1 MKHRGWAGA
10 AALAVVG
17 LCALGAVADTPV
29 FFGDPLPLLSLDLS
43 GRFFDGKDEFQDVET
58 VADGLGPVFNND
70 SCAAC
75 HSNPAVGG
83 DSDVFVT
90 RFGTT
95 TNGHFDPLAQFGG
108 SLIQSQGIGVVGSC
122 DFAGETVPPEA
133 TIVAHRKT
141 TPLFGL
147 GLVDSVPDKTFLLLA
162 QLEKNVAPAT
172 AGRVNVV
179 DDLTTGKQAVGKFG
193 WKAQNPN
200 LLQFSGDAYLN
211 EMGITNPLFPAE
223 NCPNGDCAA
232 MATCLAGGQLEDD
245 GTGVTAFAD
254 FMTLL
259 APPGRGAITRD
270 GSAGE
275 RVFLRI
281 GCGACH
287 LPALVTG
294 PSPVKALNRVVFHP
308 YSDFLLHDMGA
319 LGDGIEQGRAN
330 GRDMRTAPLW
340 GLRVRQSYLHDGSAL
355 TLDAAILAH
364 DGQGRFARNRF
375 NALSAQDAQK
385 LMAFLNSL

>member
-1 MKHRGWAGA
+1 MKQRAWAA
-10 AALAVVG
+10 VAALAVVG
-17 LCALGAVADTPV
+17 LCALGAVADIPV
-29 FFGDPLPLLSLDLS
+29 FFGDPLPGLSPELS
-43 GRFFDGKDEFQDVET
+43 GRFFDGKDEFEEVET
-58 VADGLGPVFNND
+58 VANGLGPVFNND

-83 DSDVFVT
+83 DSGIFVT
-90 RFGTT
+90 RFGTI

-108 SLIQSQGIGVVGSC
+108 SLIQSQGLGAVGSC

-162 QLEKNVAPAT
+162 QLEKNVSPAT
-172 AGRVNVV
+172 AGRVNIV
-179 DDLTTGKQAVGKFG
+179 DDLISGRQSVGKFG

-200 LLQFSGDAYLN
+200 LMQFSGDAYLN

-232 MATCLAGGQLEDD
+232 IATCLPGAALEDD
-245 GTGVTAFAD
+245 GTGVAAFAD

-259 APPGRGAITRD
+259 APPGRSAITREAL
-270 GSAGE
+270 AGE
-275 RVFLRI
+275 KVFLRI
-281 GCGACH
+281 GCGSCH
-287 LPALVTG
+287 LPTLLTG
-294 PSPVKALNRVVFHP
+294 RSRVKALNKVVFHP
-308 YSDFLLHDMGA
+308 YSDFLLHDMGT
-319 LGDGIEQGRAN
+319 LGDGIEQGRAT
-330 GRDMRTAPLW
+330 GGEMRTAPLW
-340 GLRVRQSYLHDGSAL
+340 GLRARQSYLHDGRAV

-375 NALSAQDAQK
+375 GALSAQDAQK